1 MLKRLQSTVL
11 STTIVV
17 LISQSGFA
25 QKNGKQIYEEN
36 RTSILYL
43 EVVRKDNPSQVT
55 DRGTGFVISHDGY
68 VLTAGHIQVGPNET
82 LQAIVGQSAG
92 LRYNLEFQQN
102 LFDPINKAGTD
113 LSLWRL
119 PQAPGCDRAV
129 LLTEQLPE
137 PSDALWILSFSET
150 RSLGPH
156 VASVVSTQGPEGTIL
171 ADTNLEHGESG
182 APVFN
187 SAGAVVGIVSG
198 GHLATNRNDIITPT
212 RHASVLL
219 TRAGQW
225 PPRTESERYPALC
238 FKECIN
244 PANGII
250 GWEATKPWNRDSP
263 WLGGG
268 NNQPAVCNG
277 LARSDE
283 IANPGWSIDI
293 TAMSESSK
301 EEFYRQFFYM
311 YHCSGI
317 MRHGPIYRSARAA
330 VCGIDEIRR

>member
-171 ADTNLEHGESG
+171 AD
-182 APVFN
+182 
-187 SAGAVVGIVSG
+187 
-198 GHLATNRNDIITPT
+198 
-212 RHASVLL
+212 
-219 TRAGQW
+219 
-225 PPRTESERYPALC
+225 C
-238 FKECIN
+238 
-244 PANGII
+244 
-250 GWEATKPWNRDSP
+250 
-263 WLGGG
+263 
-268 NNQPAVCNG
+268 
-277 LARSDE
+277 
-283 IANPGWSIDI
+283 
-293 TAMSESSK
+293 
-301 EEFYRQFFYM
+301 
-311 YHCSGI
+311 
-317 MRHGPIYRSARAA
+317 RAA
-330 VCGIDEIRR
+330 VRGSLRGGLKEPVMPGSSETARTPYSRTPRQVKKFTGGRVLRMFCA